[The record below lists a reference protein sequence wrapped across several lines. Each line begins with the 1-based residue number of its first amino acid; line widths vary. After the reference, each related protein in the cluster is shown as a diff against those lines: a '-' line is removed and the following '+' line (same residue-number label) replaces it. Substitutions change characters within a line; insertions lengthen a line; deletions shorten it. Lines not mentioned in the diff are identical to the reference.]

1 MRDRGNKDITK
12 EGRELGRGGSVRD
25 RDITK
30 EGRELGRGGSVRD
43 RVRIRILQRKVEN

>member
-1 MRDRGNKDITK
+1 MRDRGNK
-12 EGRELGRGGSVRD
+12 
-25 RDITK
+25 DITK

>member
-25 RDITK
+25 K
-30 EGRELGRGGSVRD
+30 
-43 RVRIRILQRKVEN
+43 RIRILQRKVEN